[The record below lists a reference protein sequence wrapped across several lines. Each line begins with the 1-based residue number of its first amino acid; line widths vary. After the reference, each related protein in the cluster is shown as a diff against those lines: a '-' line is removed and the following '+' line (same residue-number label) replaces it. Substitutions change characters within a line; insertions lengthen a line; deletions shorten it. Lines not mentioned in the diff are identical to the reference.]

1 MVQSNQNNLVQTK
14 TKKRKH
20 NFISPIKSR
29 VIEIWISENFCVFV
43 DEWYLEELIDIIKEY
58 PSDKYKLLMKE
69 NIDRNKS
76 NSFPQHNLA
85 SHHINVKFS
94 KFNEYAS
101 IDEYINE
108 TWLNESKISLLKV
121 NSLKRMKVSLST
133 VGSVVHIPSFLNST
147 SPSNML
153 SFYKEKAHKFKSATI
168 LINISGHM
176 NWQDY
181 KKIIRQFF
189 KMYDFH
195 NLSIGN
201 ISYTRENNIDYYRIS
216 VVKVRNGV
224 NINAQGLM
232 FESADFLRRIMF
244 LIYEIDPTHLV
255 WESYGKTT
263 MSKELEK
270 IKIEQ
275 PYFSLILDKYFNS
288 QIIFVE

>member
-1 MVQSNQNNLVQTK
+1 MAQLNQNKLTQIK
-14 TKKRKH
+14 TKKKKY
-20 NFISPIKSR
+20 NLLSPIKSR
-29 VIEIWISENFCVFV
+29 VVEIWINENFCVFV

-58 PSDKYKLLMKE
+58 PSEKYKNFMKE
-69 NIDRNKS
+69 NIVKNKS

-85 SHHINVKFS
+85 SHRVNVKFS
-94 KFNEYAS
+94 KFNEYSS

-121 NSLKRMKVSLST
+121 NSLKRMKVSLAT
-133 VGSVVHIPSFLNST
+133 VGSVVHIPSFLNSI

-153 SFYKEKAHKFKSATI
+153 SFYKEKTHKFKSATI
-168 LINISGHM
+168 LINVSGHM

-201 ISYTRENNIDYYRIS
+201 ISYTQENNVDYYRIS

-244 LIYEIDPTHLV
+244 LIYEIDPTNLV
-255 WESYGKTT
+255 WDSYGKTI

-270 IKIEQ
+270 IKMQQ